1 MVGMESSTDRI
12 QIAIK
17 GMRGSG
23 KTTFLLNL
31 VNVLREKGIRV
42 KGIVSPAAF
51 EDGRKTAIELVDLAT
66 DARHV
71 LARLVKKTRSTLQ
84 FGDWAFFE
92 ETINWG
98 NACLSKIRFTDVLV
112 VDEIGPLELD
122 LGSGFQ
128 AGLDQLAAGH
138 YRVGILSIRPK
149 CEEGLLSR
157 FQEMKVYSLADW
169 TSEDLI
175 NEILRIAFI

>member
-1 MVGMESSTDRI
+1 M
-12 QIAIK
+12 

-23 KTTFLLNL
+23 KTTFLIKL
-31 VNVLREKGIRV
+31 VNVLCVEGNQV
-42 KGIVSPAAF
+42 KGILSPAVF
-51 EDGRKTAIELVDLAT
+51 EGGRKVAIELVDLAT
-66 DARHV
+66 DVRRV
-71 LARLVKKTRSTLQ
+71 FARLAKETRSDLQ

-122 LGSGFQ
+122 LGCGFQ
-128 AGLDQLAAGH
+128 AGLDQLADGN

-149 CEEGLLSR
+149 CEEALLSR

-175 NEILRIAFI
+175 NELFRIAFI

>member
-1 MVGMESSTDRI
+1 MVGMESSTNGV
-12 QIAIK
+12 QIAIM

-31 VNVLREKGIRV
+31 VNVLREEGIRV
-42 KGIVSPAAF
+42 KGILSLAVF

-66 DARHV
+66 DARRV
-71 LARLVKKTRSTLQ
+71 FARLAKEARSTLQ

-92 ETINWG
+92 EAISWG
-98 NACLSKIRFTDVLV
+98 NVCVSRIGFTDVLV
-112 VDEIGPLELD
+112 IDEIGPLELD
-122 LGSGFQ
+122 LGYGFQ
-128 AGLDQLAAGH
+128 AGLDQLVDGH

-149 CEEGLLSR
+149 CEEALLSR
-157 FQEMKVYSLADW
+157 FPGIKVYSLAEW

-175 NEILRIAFI
+175 NEIFRIAFI